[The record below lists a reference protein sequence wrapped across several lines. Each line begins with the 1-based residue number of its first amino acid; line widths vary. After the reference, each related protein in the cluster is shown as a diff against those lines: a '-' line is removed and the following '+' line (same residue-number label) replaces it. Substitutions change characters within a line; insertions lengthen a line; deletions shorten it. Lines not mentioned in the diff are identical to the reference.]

1 MFSRIAEMV
10 PLHSTI
16 DQTGDC
22 DPIRSDVTNPI
33 QISATNVFNRDP
45 IQQLTNCNFGSS
57 QNPVDPPDQF
67 MATGVTWWAKSAKT
81 GQWYYLNTMTE
92 MLPDL
97 HIVDLDGDG
106 VCDAAKEINPRKPM
120 VLRERLHAW
129 IQVGSVPVGPP
140 Q

>member
-1 MFSRIAEMV
+1 
-10 PLHSTI
+10 
-16 DQTGDC
+16 
-22 DPIRSDVTNPI
+22 
-33 QISATNVFNRDP
+33 
-45 IQQLTNCNFGSS
+45 
-57 QNPVDPPDQF
+57 

-129 IQVGSVPVGPP
+129 IQGLARSPSGHLNNWPPIAMPNVRMSAIDLKRTSQRFLICHNQGLLGCPVFAFAGEHRQGSGRSS
-140 Q
+140 QCE